1 MFNKNWKTNTAFLV
15 FIAMYIYSVVTK
27 MEVEKISTVG
37 YISMFSTFAMMIRSE
52 ALTTIL
58 TNMSEKFKDK

>member
-1 MFNKNWKTNTAFLV
+1 MFNKNWKTNTSFLV

-27 MEVEKISTVG
+27 MEVEKISIVG
-37 YISMFSTFAMMIRSE
+37 YIAIFSTFAMMIRSE